1 MQCSWRSGVTQKL
14 NAQKECPDLHVQIAW
29 QQLDNKQALTRS
41 TKAFS
46 APNLAI
52 STSRLMS
59 SSARCLASMLILL
72 RSTIPEAWM

>member
-1 MQCSWRSGVTQKL
+1 MKWRSGVTQQL
-14 NAQKECPDLHVQIAW
+14 NVEIECLKLHVHIAW
-29 QQLDNKQALTRS
+29 EQLDIKQALTRS

-52 STSRLMS
+52 STSLLMS